1 MVEMPSLEDIP
12 SLKRGLGGLLL
23 ILGLAL
29 LAFLLFALGKDL
41 SLWVFGETAS
51 AQVVDRWAEPTNAG
65 EQEELSFDYYVRYR
79 FTTPGGKVIFTTKTV
94 AAQEWVGVGHSSRGQ
109 GATDFYTGEEVGASA
124 PVYQEQAHL
133 SEFSEGGLMS
143 AEEVR
148 VVYFPLFPAHNRL
161 EESRFVPLL
170 ACTYVPFLAV
180 AGLLL
185 VAGRYLLKKEPVWE
199 DDWPIQ
205 QVTALTAEN

>member
-1 MVEMPSLEDIP
+1 MVEMSSLEDYP
-12 SLKRGLGGLLL
+12 SLKRGLGLLSLIVGVLLL
-23 ILGLAL
+23 G
-29 LAFLLFALGKDL
+29 FLLFALAKDL
-41 SLWVFGETAS
+41 SLWLFGETIT
-51 AQVVDRWAEPTNAG
+51 AQVVDRWAEATNAG
-65 EQEELSFDYYVRYR
+65 EQEDLTFNYYVRYR
-79 FTTPGGKVIFTTKTV
+79 FTTPAGRVIVTTKTV

-109 GATDFYTGEEVGASA
+109 GAADFYSDEEVGAAA

-143 AEEVR
+143 ASEVG

-161 EESRFVPLL
+161 EESRFLPLL

-185 VAGRYLLKKEPVWE
+185 VAARRLLGKEAAQA
-199 DDWPIQ
+199 DDWWIE
-205 QVTALTAEN
+205 QVMTLTAEN